1 MAARTAS
8 TDLLEQQFPRQMASR
23 LRVSRRR
30 LNLAGT
36 LEMTLEP
43 RLATRRGLRI
53 WPRIPHDNR
62 DAAAVPVREIVS
74 LLRDPS
80 ISVPDDIWRRVVA
93 LTTHPASPLYGQ
105 YSTQARLAAFAVA
118 ADLRSGAFER
128 GVITAA

>member
-1 MAARTAS
+1 MAVRTAS
-8 TDLLEQQFPRQMASR
+8 TDLLEQQFPRQIVSR

-43 RLATRRGLRI
+43 RYAARRGSRI

-62 DAAAVPVREIVS
+62 DAAAVPVREIIS

-80 ISVPDDIWRRVVA
+80 ISIPDHLWRRVVA

-105 YSTQARLAAFAVA
+105 YSAQARLAAFAVA
-118 ADLRSGAFER
+118 ADLRSCAR
-128 GVITAA
+128 GYPR